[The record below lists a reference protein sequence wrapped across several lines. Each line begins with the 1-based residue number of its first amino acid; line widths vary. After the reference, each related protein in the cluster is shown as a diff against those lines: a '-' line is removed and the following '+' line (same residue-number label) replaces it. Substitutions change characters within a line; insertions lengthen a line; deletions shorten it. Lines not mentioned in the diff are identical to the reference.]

1 MQNKTKIILS
11 VFVGMVVICAV
22 IITTILLTNKSQ
34 AKSDGYITIIVVDEE
49 GKEIV
54 NKKVGFHKGDTF
66 VSVLEKNL
74 NITFE
79 SYPGLGRF
87 IVSIEGKAQSGN
99 YFWTYTRNDEQT
111 TTGVDLQEFE
121 DGDVFRFSLIS
132 WEENES

>member
-11 VFVGMVVICAV
+11 VIVGIVVICAV

-49 GKEIV
+49 DKEIV

-99 YFWTYTRNDEQT
+99 YFWTYTRNDELT

>member
-11 VFVGMVVICAV
+11 VIVGIIVICAV

-54 NKKVGFHKGDTF
+54 NKKVGFHKRDTF

-99 YFWTYTRNDEQT
+99 YFWTYTRNDELT

>member
-11 VFVGMVVICAV
+11 VIVGIVVICAV

-54 NKKVGFHKGDTF
+54 NKKVGFHKRDTF

-99 YFWTYTRNDEQT
+99 YFWTYTRNDELT

>member
-11 VFVGMVVICAV
+11 VIVGIVVICAV

-54 NKKVGFHKGDTF
+54 NKKVGFHKRDTF

>member
-11 VFVGMVVICAV
+11 VIVGIVVICAV

-54 NKKVGFHKGDTF
+54 NKKVGFHKRDTF

-99 YFWTYTRNDEQT
+99 YFWTYTRNDELT

-132 WEENES
+132 WG